1 MPRKRR
7 TGKRGSLMVSERARE
22 IWRSGRSEMVC
33 LTPEGAGLICDEE
46 LAAELGVPVL
56 VMLPNAKALVERLD

>member
-7 TGKRGSLMVSERARE
+7 IGKRGSLMVSERARE
-22 IWRSGRSEMVC
+22 IWRSGRREMVC
-33 LTPEGAGLICDEE
+33 LTPEGAGLICDDE

-56 VMLPNAKALVERLD
+56 VMLPNAKALVERLE

>member
-7 TGKRGSLMVSERARE
+7 IGKRGSLMVSERARE

-33 LTPEGAGLICDEE
+33 LTPEGAGLICDDE

-56 VMLPNAKALVERLD
+56 VMLPNAKALVERLE

>member
-7 TGKRGSLMVSERARE
+7 IGKRSTLMVSERARE
-22 IWRSGRSEMVC
+22 IWQSGRSEMVC
-33 LTPEGAGLICDEE
+33 LTPEGSGLICDEE

-56 VMLPNAKALVERLD
+56 VMLPNAKALVERLE

>member
-7 TGKRGSLMVSERARE
+7 TGKRSTLMVSERARE
-22 IWRSGRSEMVC
+22 IWRSGRRELVC
-33 LTPEGAGLICDEE
+33 LTPEGAGLICDDE

-56 VMLPNAKALVERLD
+56 VMLPNAKALVERLE